1 MSKSRSYNVN
11 MTLTA
16 RMVLS
21 ADDVANL
28 IKDTNAALERLK
40 KSAGAGCKA
49 SEKDLYK
56 MLGIISPE
64 VSITEENFDYTFQ
77 RLVRSGIRH
86 IIATENEFPLES
98 LTRRQCIVKI
108 NPRGVP
114 KMDTSVIAKSA
125 WPFPASH

>member
-1 MSKSRSYNVN
+1 MSKARSYNVN

-21 ADDVANL
+21 AEDVATQ
-28 IKDTNAALERLK
+28 IKYLNSALERLK
-40 KSAGAGCKA
+40 KSAGKGCKE
-49 SEKDLYK
+49 SEKDLSK

-64 VSITEENFDYTFQ
+64 VSITDENFDFTFT
-77 RLVRSGIRH
+77 RLVRSGFRH
-86 IIATENEFPLES
+86 IIATENELPLES
-98 LTRRQCIVKI
+98 MTRRQCIMKI

-125 WPFPASH
+125 WPFPASR